1 MTRTTTRPEQPTNRA
16 SSKVKKP
23 IPGPGSSTVMHW
35 RTCDS
40 STLAGRCPKR
50 APGWPPRKSRGSS
63 AGHEGRS
70 EDLARRTAQVLLK
83 TTVTQAEDRL
93 FPTGIP
99 DSTQHPIL
107 VQRPPNPNRD
117 HARVVIDLEDHNPL
131 EAIRARDEDA
141 ESAVGIR
148 LNCSDRAP
156 WSRWSLDR

>member
-117 HARVVIDLEDHNPL
+117 HARVAGPDATLVPN
-131 EAIRARDEDA
+131 RDPGQYATPNTRPASPEP
-141 ESAVGIR
+141 EPR
-148 LNCSDRAP
+148 
-156 WSRWSLDR
+156 SRPGRHRS

>member
-1 MTRTTTRPEQPTNRA
+1 
-16 SSKVKKP
+16 
-23 IPGPGSSTVMHW
+23 
-35 RTCDS
+35 
-40 STLAGRCPKR
+40 
-50 APGWPPRKSRGSS
+50 
-63 AGHEGRS
+63 
-70 EDLARRTAQVLLK
+70 
-83 TTVTQAEDRL
+83 L

-156 WSRWSLDR
+156 WSRWSLRRRAIGQVCRLKGAYSAHRLALNWPNRAARFFLTK